1 MFIRWI
7 GIGNFSDVLALQMM
21 IHTVPK
27 GKSDSSF
34 VLNMWEYASVKS
46 VCSVNVNENKYALSR
61 RRKDA
66 KSRTRCFF

>member
-27 GKSDSSF
+27 GNIGLVF
-34 VLNMWEYASVKS
+34 FGLEVWEYAPVKS
-46 VCSVNVNENKYALSR
+46 ICCMNENEKRMLY
-61 RRKDA
+61 
-66 KSRTRCFF
+66 